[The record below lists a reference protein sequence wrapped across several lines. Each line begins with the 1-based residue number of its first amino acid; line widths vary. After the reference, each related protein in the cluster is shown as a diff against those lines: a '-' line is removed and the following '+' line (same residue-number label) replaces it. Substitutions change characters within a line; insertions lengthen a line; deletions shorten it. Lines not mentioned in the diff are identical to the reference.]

1 MADDIDKDFFNSLSL
16 LLEKTEKGEED
27 LENVEAGINFAIEY
41 ILYIKQDVFSESVN
55 KLLVE

>member
-1 MADDIDKDFFNSLSL
+1 MASRTGKKWQMILIKDFFNSLSL

-41 ILYIKQDVFSESVN
+41 ILYIKQVGN
-55 KLLVE
+55 